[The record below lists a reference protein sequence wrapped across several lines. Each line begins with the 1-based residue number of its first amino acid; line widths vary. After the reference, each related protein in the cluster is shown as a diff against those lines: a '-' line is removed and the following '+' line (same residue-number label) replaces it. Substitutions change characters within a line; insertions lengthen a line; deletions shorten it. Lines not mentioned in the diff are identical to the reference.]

1 LAEEKIMYHLV
12 LNIHI
17 WTSVLFVVISLILS
31 VGATRGYLL
40 KKDNYGKP
48 YIYLENSFILLLYLG
63 LILGF
68 ILYFFM
74 EPANR
79 YTVESAADVS
89 RILSLRF
96 WSVEHFSVMLF
107 ALILAQIGKIFT
119 SKSISHHAKFKY
131 AMIYY
136 GSATLA
142 TLISLGFYLANR

>member
-1 LAEEKIMYHLV
+1 MYNLI

-17 WTSVLFVVISLILS
+17 WTSLLFVVISIVLTFR
-31 VGATRGYLL
+31 VTKGYFQ
-40 KKDNYGKP
+40 KKEHYSKTC
-48 YIYLENSFILLLYLG
+48 IYLENSFIILLYLG

-68 ILYFFM
+68 LLYFFM
-74 EPANR
+74 EPANK
-79 YTVESAADVS
+79 YVVKSVADVN

-119 SKSISHHAKFKY
+119 SKSINHLLKFKY

-142 TLISLGFYLANR
+142 TLISLGFYLAYR

>member
-1 LAEEKIMYHLV
+1 MYQAILQ
-12 LNIHI
+12 IHI
-17 WTSVLFVVISLILS
+17 WTSILFVVISIALTYL
-31 VGATRGYLL
+31 VTKGFLL
-40 KKDNYGKP
+40 KKERYGKWC
-48 YIYLENSFILLLYLG
+48 IFLENSFIVLLYLG

-74 EPANR
+74 EPANK
-79 YTVESAADVS
+79 YVVHSTADVD

-96 WSVEHFSVMLF
+96 WSIEHFSVMLF

-119 SKSISHHAKFKY
+119 NRSVSHHAKFKY

-142 TLISLGFYLANR
+142 TLISLAFYLMNR

>member
-1 LAEEKIMYHLV
+1 MYKLI

-17 WTSVLFVVISLILS
+17 WTSILFVVISIVLTIL
-31 VGATRGYLL
+31 ATRGYFR
-40 KKDNYGKP
+40 KKERYGKTC
-48 YIYLENSFILLLYLG
+48 IYLENSFILLLYLG

-74 EPANR
+74 EPANK
-79 YTVESAADVS
+79 YVVQTVADVN

-96 WSVEHFSVMLF
+96 WSIEHFSVMLF
-107 ALILAQIGKIFT
+107 ALILAQIGKILT
-119 SKSISHHAKFKY
+119 NKSIRHHAKFRY

-142 TLISLGFYLANR
+142 TLISLSFYLAYR

>member
-1 LAEEKIMYHLV
+1 MYRVV
-12 LNIHI
+12 LQIHI
-17 WTSVLFVVISLILS
+17 WTSVLFVVISLALTLR
-31 VGATRGYLL
+31 VTRGFFL
-40 KKDNYGKP
+40 KKEKYGK
-48 YIYLENSFILLLYLG
+48 YCVYMENSFILLLYLG

-74 EPANR
+74 EPANK
-79 YTVESAADVS
+79 YVVQSVADVN

-96 WSVEHFSVMLF
+96 WSIEHFSVMLF

-119 SKSISHHAKFKY
+119 SKSVSHHAKFKY

>member
-1 LAEEKIMYHLV
+1 MYHLV

-17 WTSVLFVVISLILS
+17 WTSVLFMVISIVLT
-31 VGATRGYLL
+31 VMVTRGYFL
-40 KKDNYGKP
+40 KKELYGKTC
-48 YIYLENSFILLLYLG
+48 IYLENSFILLLYLG

-74 EPANR
+74 EPANK
-79 YTVESAADVS
+79 YAIQSVAEVN

-96 WSVEHFSVMLF
+96 WSIEHFSVMLF

-136 GSATLA
+136 GAATIA
-142 TLISLGFYLANR
+142 TLISLSFYLANR

>member
-1 LAEEKIMYHLV
+1 MYNLI

-17 WTSVLFVVISLILS
+17 WTSLLFVVISIVLTFR
-31 VGATRGYLL
+31 VTKGYFQ
-40 KKDNYGKP
+40 KKEHYGKTC
-48 YIYLENSFILLLYLG
+48 IYLENSFIILLYLG

-68 ILYFFM
+68 LLYFFM
-74 EPANR
+74 EPANK
-79 YTVESAADVS
+79 YVVKSVADVN

-119 SKSISHHAKFKY
+119 SKSINHLLKFKY

-136 GSATLA
+136 GAATLA
-142 TLISLGFYLANR
+142 TLISLGFYMMNR